1 MKAKFTFLVLLI
13 SIAAI
18 LLVGCNSKTSSTVTT
33 SNNLSTAAKLALG
46 TLKLERTDQAVTSTQ
61 ATKLLTFWEGYQ
73 SLSNSDTSSQ
83 VELDGLVKQIQGTMT
98 SDQIKAI
105 EAMNLT
111 EQSMSEIMGTL
122 SGSNNAS
129 GPASTPR
136 TSGMSQVAPSGGQAG
151 MPSNGGG
158 MPISDITGGMT
169 IQSTPAATQS
179 TNSAGAS
186 EVNPMLLKA
195 LIQVLETRS
204 QTTG

>member
-1 MKAKFTFLVLLI
+1 MKAKFTFLVLQI
-13 SIAAI
+13 SISAI
-18 LLVGCNSKTSSTVTT
+18 LLVGCNSRTSSTVTS

-46 TLKLERTDQAVTSTQ
+46 TLKLESTDQAVTSTQ

-73 SLSNSDTSSQ
+73 SLSNSDTCSQ
-83 VELDGLVKQIQGTMT
+83 VELDGLVKQIQGTMM

-129 GPASTPR
+129 DPASTPS
-136 TSGMSQVAPSGGQAG
+136 TSGMSQVAPSGVQAD
-151 MPSNGGG
+151 MPSDGGS
-158 MPISDITGGMT
+158 MPITDITREMT
-169 IQSTPAATQS
+169 IQITAAATQS

-186 EVNPMLLKA
+186 QVNPKLLKA

-204 QTTG
+204 